1 MKDNLIP
8 KITKWITELDS
19 VDLTDFKNYDI
30 ELLKTVRKIIKE
42 VRKDYLWELKSD
54 LENTVRNVLN
64 IK

>member
-1 MKDNLIP
+1 MKDSLVP
-8 KITKWITELDS
+8 KIVKWIMEALLLDS
-19 VDLTDFKNYDI
+19 I
-30 ELLKTVRKIIKE
+30 ERDNVEVLVRKIIKE